1 MNKLLGYTCAELN
14 CYLDDLKGSK
24 RSDISRKRK
33 IATLVLMLSG
43 MEWNEIA
50 TLLNKDRST
59 LQEAEKK
66 ADFHDKALAEAIY
79 LNFWNW
85 VNMKARKL

>member
-1 MNKLLGYTCAELN
+1 MNRLLGYTCAELN
-14 CYLDDLKGSK
+14 CYLDDLKSSK
-24 RSDISRKRK
+24 RSEVSRKRK
-33 IATLVLMLSG
+33 IATMVLRLSG
-43 MEWNEIA
+43 MSWKEIA
-50 TLLNKDRST
+50 VLLNKDRST

-66 ADFHDKALAEAIY
+66 ADYNDRMLAEAIY